1 MHSKLSHLN
10 FNRKYAAKHVQT
22 QRY

>member
-1 MHSKLSHLN
+1 MHSKLSKLN

-22 QRY
+22 QRH

>member
-22 QRY
+22 QRH